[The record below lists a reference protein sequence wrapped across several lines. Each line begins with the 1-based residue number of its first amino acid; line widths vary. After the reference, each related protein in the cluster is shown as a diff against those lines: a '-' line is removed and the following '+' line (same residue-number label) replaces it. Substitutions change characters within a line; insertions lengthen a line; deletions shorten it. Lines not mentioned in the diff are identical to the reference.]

1 MDVELFVHGVPNGEA
16 FWGKD
21 ETCRNYMGQFYVE
34 CSDEVRFLIQTCEL
48 KGRRF
53 CFYNYL
59 VYKSAG
65 ALEPN
70 VVGFDGRDGSY
81 FGLTLRLDAYCKDV
95 AKVYRIMDTIYN
107 VYILGKILK
116 MDKSKLKYV
125 APDFSA
131 VSTQLQLVETATMQ
145 LIQNAFVASDFVG
158 LNDFV
163 LGGSAVSKLNLGDC
177 ASDRVLEQ
185 VKKCGLIAIS
195 PYYPTMKEIGLQ
207 QSYGTQMQAIQQQC
221 EAKIKAIG
229 EANEREKN
237 DIRNSLSLSESL
249 VKQLQQTVLQKD
261 EVIRQQNS
269 RISGLENDLK
279 RTGYSRKVSQI
290 VEPIQKPISELNS
303 VLRQMYPVD
312 YEKNKKTATSGF
324 SKWLRLAPVLN
335 SLLLIL
341 LMIFIVAQSLGH
353 VGVGLTGGRLRANAS
368 MDSLM
373 CVNDSLSRELASV
386 KTDKYKI
393 AEMEFFKNYFT
404 KIDLEEYDGSGALTL
419 SKEYT
424 IRPIIKDFKWV
435 VENAMLKKNKEFTEA
450 ESTSPNVKMKP
461 NSDDDTVK
469 IRLLINGSEVIS
481 RDIPENKM

>member
-95 AKVYRIMDTIYN
+95 AKVYRILDTIYN

-125 APDFSA
+125 TPDFSG

-145 LIQNAFVASDFVG
+145 LIQNAFVASDFSG
-158 LNDFV
+158 INDFAIGGITLSKFNLND
-163 LGGSAVSKLNLGDC
+163 C
-177 ASDRVLEQ
+177 TPDRVLEQ

-195 PYYPTMKEIGLQ
+195 PYYPTIKEIGLQ
-207 QSYGTQMQAIQQQC
+207 QSYGTQMQTVQQQC
-221 EAKIKAIG
+221 EAKINAIV
-229 EANEREKN
+229 ESNNREKN
-237 DIRNSLSLSESL
+237 DIRNNLSLQESIT
-249 VKQLQQTVLQKD
+249 KQLQQTVLQKE

-269 RISGLENDLK
+269 RILGLENDLK
-279 RTGYSRKVSQI
+279 RTGYSRKVAQI
-290 VEPIQKPISELNS
+290 VEPIQKPISELNLI
-303 VLRQMYPVD
+303 LRQICPKGTSV
-312 YEKNKKTATSGF
+312 EKRTSD
-324 SKWLRLAPVLN
+324 SMKWVKLIPVLN
-335 SLLLIL
+335 TLLLIL
-341 LMIFIVAQSLGH
+341 LIIFVTAQASDFEGM
-353 VGVGLTGGRLRANAS
+353 GLIGGGPRTDARI
-368 MDSLM
+368 DSLM
-373 CVNDSLSRELASV
+373 CINDRLSEELASV
-386 KTDKYKI
+386 KAEKCKVEELTVLKKYIKG
-393 AEMEFFKNYFT
+393 
-404 KIDLEEYDGSGALTL
+404 IDLEEYNGGALDQG
-419 SKEYT
+419 EYT
-424 IRPIIKDFKWV
+424 LRPKIEGAKWEVDNASLKQMKNGTTIRV
-435 VENAMLKKNKEFTEA
+435 KESNYPT
-450 ESTSPNVKMKP
+450 VKMTP
-461 NSDDDTVK
+461 DSNDTVK
-469 IRLLINGSEVIS
+469 ICLSIDGEEIVRRN
-481 RDIPENKM
+481 IPE